1 MEFSILYAIQNLHCN
16 WLDNVILTMTHLM
29 GDYGQIWLIAAA
41 VLLLF
46 KATRKT
52 GLCVLLSYG
61 IVFAVGQYVLKD
73 LIARA
78 RPCHIDETV
87 QLLISRPSGYSC
99 PSTHTGW
106 AFAAA
111 FSIFL
116 NHRKTDKIAGIAALI
131 AASAIGFSRMYLFV
145 HFPTDVLFGVVLG
158 MLAAIGAYA
167 LLNIKF
173 KRPMS
178 KVSQANKAL

>member
-1 MEFSILYAIQNLHCN
+1 MEFSILYAIQKLHCVR
-16 WLDNVILTMTHLM
+16 LDNVILTMTDLM
-29 GDYGQIWLIAAA
+29 GDYGQIWLIVAA

-52 GLCVLLSYG
+52 GLCVLLSYAL
-61 IVFAVGQYVLKD
+61 VFVVGQYLLKD

-87 QLLISRPSGYSC
+87 QLLVSRPSSYSC

-116 NHRKTDKIAGIAALI
+116 NHRKTDKAAGIAALI

-145 HFPTDVLFGVVLG
+145 HFPTDVLFGAVLG
-158 MLAAIGAYA
+158 LLAAIASHA
-167 LLNIKF
+167 LLNIRHK
-173 KRPMS
+173 KNPNN
-178 KVSQANKAL
+178 V

>member
-1 MEFSILYAIQNLHCN
+1 MEFSILYAIQNLHCD
-16 WLDNVILTMTHLM
+16 WLDDVILTITNLM
-29 GDYGQIWLIAAA
+29 GNYGQIWLIVAA

-46 KATRKT
+46 KTTRKT

-61 IVFAVGQYVLKD
+61 LVFVIGQYVLKD

-87 QLLISRPSGYSC
+87 QLLISRPSSYSC

-116 NHRKTDKIAGIAALI
+116 NHRKTDKIAGIVAIFAA
-131 AASAIGFSRMYLFV
+131 AVIGFSRMYLFV
-145 HFPTDVLFGVVLG
+145 HFPTDVLFGIVLG
-158 MLAAIGAYA
+158 IMAALGAYA

-173 KRPMS
+173 NYKTS
-178 KVSQANKAL
+178 EAC